1 MLIKWGFALAV
12 LLAVLLA
19 SMRYEAALTADAP
32 KSHPRQVL
40 LIRHAEKPPEELM
53 SDQLTD
59 KGRERADALPK
70 LFEKSDARPEAFAKP
85 DFLFAG
91 ANTKK
96 SARSTLTTAP
106 LARALNLKVSAKVD
120 KEEFVKL
127 TSALLRDPKFVG
139 KTVLVCWN
147 HSNLPGFAKALGA
160 EGVPEHWKDE
170 VFDRVW
176 VLTWDEKDVVSFKSE
191 PQRLLPG
198 DSKK

>member
-12 LLAVLLA
+12 LLTVLFA
-19 SMRYEAALTADAP
+19 SMRYEAALTADAA

-40 LIRHAEKPPEELM
+40 LIRHAEKPPDELI

-70 LFEKSDARPEAFAKP
+70 LFEKTDARPEPFAKP
-85 DFLFAG
+85 DFIFAG

-96 SARSTLTTAP
+96 SARSTLTVAP
-106 LARALNLKVSAKVD
+106 FAQAFNVKVNAKTEKEDFEKLAAELLSNAKYG
-120 KEEFVKL
+120 
-127 TSALLRDPKFVG
+127 G

-160 EGVPEHWKDE
+160 DGVPEHWKDE

-176 VLTWDEKDVVSFKSE
+176 VLTWDDKGKVAFKDV
-191 PQRLLPG
+191 PQKLLPG
-198 DSKK
+198 DAKK